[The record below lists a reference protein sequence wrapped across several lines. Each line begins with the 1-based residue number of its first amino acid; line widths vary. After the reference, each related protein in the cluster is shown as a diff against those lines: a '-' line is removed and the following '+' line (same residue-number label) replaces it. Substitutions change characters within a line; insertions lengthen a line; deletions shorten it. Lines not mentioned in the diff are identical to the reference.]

1 MQLHCPQLSDG
12 CPGTCSAAG
21 VVFGAEGGFH
31 RRDPGGADHSE
42 ANLGGGATC
51 SSVLSSYLRNRP
63 LKVLRA
69 VDDMNGFEVWRRLT
83 AELEPSSRSRSLAM
97 AQALVGFPSMSK
109 GASLMDYI
117 LTYEK
122 LVNEYERLSGVSYD
136 SNLKL
141 GTLLKGTALQLR
153 QHVLVDINDRTTY
166 QELRSK
172 LLQYERSNQT
182 WSAENI
188 LGSLS
193 VQSHHSSSSSKEYQ
207 GPIPMEVD
215 RLHGDRRR
223 DPKGKGDPKGTGKGK
238 GEYKGKGKGYG
249 GYGRGRGGKGK
260 GKKGKGRGGKG
271 KKGYGGYGGKGKG
284 DGKDKGVTC
293 YNCGKT
299 GHISSECWSRP
310 NDSKGKGK
318 KGKIRNVRE
327 DEESDSWNES
337 SQHDHTQGQ
346 QRGNQ
351 DVRNVRRAGDVRGN
365 ERVRRIETGSMPTIE
380 EVEDDED
387 FIDLGALFAGFNEGD
402 AVRMVKMIPVCD
414 MSMGD
419 KKHIAER

>member
-1 MQLHCPQLSDG
+1 MAQNAQQRQFQELMTNLGQATEALARVAAQTAQQQEQLTQAMNRVNEG
-12 CPGTCSAAG
+12 QAQ
-21 VVFGAEGGFH
+21 GAEGPAQPPPQGTAVPFDAGGKVLKAPDTFSPNTTEEEVSQWGDWSFGF
-31 RRDPGGADHSE
+31 RNFLSFMDWGYLTDLKMAEQRTAPIDSSDINGDFFEGREDRKVRGMK
-42 ANLGGGATC
+42 LY
-51 SSVLSSYLRNRP
+51 SVLSSYLRNRP

-141 GTLLKGTALQLR
+141 GTLLKGIPLQLR
-153 QHVLVDINDRTTY
+153 QHVMVDINDRTTY

-207 GPIPMEVD
+207 GPIPMEVWKSI
-215 RLHGDRRR
+215 GC
-223 DPKGKGDPKGTGKGK
+223 T
-238 GEYKGKGKGYG
+238 
-249 GYGRGRGGKGK
+249 
-260 GKKGKGRGGKG
+260 
-271 KKGYGGYGGKGKG
+271 
-284 DGKDKGVTC
+284 
-293 YNCGKT
+293 
-299 GHISSECWSRP
+299 
-310 NDSKGKGK
+310 
-318 KGKIRNVRE
+318 
-327 DEESDSWNES
+327 
-337 SQHDHTQGQ
+337 
-346 QRGNQ
+346 
-351 DVRNVRRAGDVRGN
+351 A
-365 ERVRRIETGSMPTIE
+365 IE
-380 EVEDDED
+380 EEIRKAKEIRKEKEQEKVTTKEKEKDMVDMAED
-387 FIDLGALFAGFNEGD
+387 
-402 AVRMVKMIPVCD
+402 V
-414 MSMGD
+414 
-419 KKHIAER
+419 AEKERKERQRPRW